1 MERSRKGDL
10 EAFNLL
16 VEAYQGQ
23 VYALCVRM
31 LGSREAGED
40 AAQDAFL
47 SAFRGI
53 GRYRGGSFRAWLLRI
68 AANACYDALRRRQRR
83 PAGSLDALLDDPD
96 GPLTLTDPGET
107 PEEHALRRELARE
120 LEAALADLPPEE
132 RLAVLLCDVQGLA
145 YHEIGQALG
154 VPLGTVKSRIA
165 RGRARLRERLSSRP
179 ELLRGLRRQE
189 G

>member
-1 MERSRKGDL
+1 M
-10 EAFNLL
+10 
-16 VEAYQGQ
+16 EAYQGQ

-40 AAQDAFL
+40 ATQEAFL

-53 GRYRGGSFRAWLLRI
+53 ERYRGGSFRAWLMRI
-68 AANACYDALRRRQRR
+68 AANACYDALRRRKRR
-83 PAGSLDALLDDPD
+83 PADSLDALVDDPAGSLALP
-96 GPLTLTDPGET
+96 DPGET

-120 LEAALADLPPEE
+120 LEAALASLPPEE
-132 RLAVLLCDVQGLA
+132 RLAVLLCDVQGLS
-145 YHEIGQALG
+145 YPEIGRALG

-165 RGRARLRERLSSRP
+165 RGRARLRERLSARP
-179 ELLRGLRRQE
+179 ELLQGLRRQE